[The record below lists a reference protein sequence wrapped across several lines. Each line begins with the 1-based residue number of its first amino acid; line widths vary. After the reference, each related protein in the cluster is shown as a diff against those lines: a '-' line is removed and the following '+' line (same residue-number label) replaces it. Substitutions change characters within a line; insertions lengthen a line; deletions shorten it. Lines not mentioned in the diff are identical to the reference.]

1 MRRQHRH
8 PGGTGNGVIECLSD
22 ATFHRRAMPEIRAR
36 RCHRPGRL
44 AALLLLALS
53 ACAQPPVVPYYA
65 ATAGPTSR
73 LLMRGTLE
81 PGDAYGVYLLGGVQD
96 CTQPQRVG
104 TGTANPA
111 ATTITANRLS
121 TLDVVVTKSNRT
133 FCRVRWSFSPRAG
146 RSYLVAAR
154 GEPGGCSVSLLDA
167 TNPDDIRTEL
177 SARRRD
183 APGNSCIPLAAAKTV
198 GELAA
203 GPAISTDRQVPAT
216 RSSGSDVL
224 PSAVTEDDLKGLTGK

>member
-1 MRRQHRH
+1 
-8 PGGTGNGVIECLSD
+8 
-22 ATFHRRAMPEIRAR
+22 MPEIRAR
-36 RCHRPGRL
+36 RCRRPGRL
-44 AALLLLALS
+44 AALLLLVLS
-53 ACAQPPVVPYYA
+53 ACAQPPVVPHFA
-65 ATAGPTSR
+65 ATSGPTSR
-73 LLMRGTLE
+73 LLMRGSLE
-81 PGDAYGVYLLGGVQD
+81 PGDTYGVYLLDGVQD

-104 TGTANPA
+104 TGTAESNPA
-111 ATTITANRLS
+111 ATTIAANRLS

-167 TNPDDIRTEL
+167 TDPDDIRTEL

-203 GPAISTDRQVPAT
+203 RSQGLATSTDRQPSAA
-216 RSSGSDVL
+216 RSSGSEL
-224 PSAVTEDDLKGLTGK
+224 PSAVSEDDLKGLTGK

>member
-1 MRRQHRH
+1 
-8 PGGTGNGVIECLSD
+8 
-22 ATFHRRAMPEIRAR
+22 MPEYSAPPSR
-36 RCHRPGRL
+36 RVTGP
-44 AALLLLALS
+44 AMFALLLVLS

-73 LLMRGTLE
+73 LLMRGSLE

-104 TGTANPA
+104 TGTAASNPA
-111 ATTITANRLS
+111 ATTIAANRLS
-121 TLDVVVTKSNRT
+121 TLDVVVTKSNQT
-133 FCRVRWSFSPRAG
+133 FCRVRWSFSPREG

-167 TNPDDIRTEL
+167 TDPDDIRTEL

-183 APGNSCIPLAAAKTV
+183 APGNACLPLAEVKTV
-198 GELAA
+198 GELTARSQGPVAA
-203 GPAISTDRQVPAT
+203 SERPLPAA
-216 RSSGSDVL
+216 RSAGSDMM
-224 PSAVTEDDLKGLTGK
+224 PSAVSEDDLKGLTGK